1 MQVRVCTVL
10 DTHLNKQYCAKHTAV
25 MLVAA
30 VVVAPVQTALDLYFM
45 HLVALLRCLVRASML
60 FTIPLQCTYH
70 STPACTHSPLSLCSH
85 YAIHTITTVNS
96 DVLAL
101 VDFYTENGLIEQQD
115 DGTPLYPVTAD
126 GLGPAPLFEKLYQ
139 QFVVAAFTVE
149 GPQAARFQAAQEPLA
164 GILGLPKARVAAV
177 HAEIGSTV
185 LNQFFKSQLS
195 QSTSLGAR
203 ETAFLASIGAK
214 LNMPS
219 EEYDA
224 LVMSVK
230 RKVLKF
236 KAESAFQKPQLTP
249 DMVKNLRETCAGVGV
264 DMSKDL
270 GLEEEQLRKLFLIEA
285 GAAVESAS
293 TNSLDE
299 IEEIAEAC
307 GLSEDQ
313 AQDVLGKLL
322 QERYVVYIYYAYLLI
337 LIRSTVVTW

>member
-1 MQVRVCTVL
+1 
-10 DTHLNKQYCAKHTAV
+10 
-25 MLVAA
+25 ML
-30 VVVAPVQTALDLYFM
+30 T
-45 HLVALLRCLVRASML
+45 
-60 FTIPLQCTYH
+60 CTYWCYFILYYTLH
-70 STPACTHSPLSLCSH
+70 HC
-85 YAIHTITTVNS
+85 TVNS

-101 VDFYTENGLIEQQD
+101 VDFYTENGLIEHTD
-115 DGTPLYPVTAD
+115 DGKPVYPVTAD

-149 GPQAARFQAAQEPLA
+149 GPQAERFQAAQEPLA

-177 HAEIGSTV
+177 HSEIGSTV

-195 QSTSLGAR
+195 QGTSLGAR
-203 ETAFLASIGAK
+203 ETAFLASIGSK
-214 LNMPS
+214 LNMPA

-264 DMSKDL
+264 DMAKDL
-270 GLEEEQLRKLFLIEA
+270 GLEDEQLRKLFLIEA
-285 GAAVESAS
+285 GAAVESS
-293 TNSLDE
+293 GSGSLDE

-322 QERYVVYIYYAYLLI
+322 QERYATVTYYYHQFI
-337 LIRSTVVTW
+337 